1 VNRIAGYLSCVVVT
15 GIVCAGLGM
24 AQKTNN
30 VQPPFVNTLMPEPAQ
45 LTVGS
50 GVLPIGTG
58 FAIHTNRPDDA
69 RLNAAIQWTVRRL
82 KMQTGVAIPEAPVS
96 GAAAVALTV
105 DGPGEA
111 VQGPDEDEAY
121 SLDVTPQGAHLHA
134 ATDVGAMHGLETLV
148 QLVQTDEH
156 GSWLPAVSIQDSPR
170 FRWRGLMIDCSRH
183 FIPVDVILR
192 TLDGMAAV
200 KLNVFH
206 WHLTDDQGFRI
217 ESKVFPKLTGE
228 GSDGLYYTQ
237 EQAKEVVAY
246 ARKLGIRVVPEFDMP
261 GHTTSW
267 AVGYPELASG
277 PGPFSIERHFG
288 VFNPVLDPTKES
300 TYQFIDQFVGE
311 MATIFPDAY
320 MHIGGDENNGVEW
333 KQNPRIQAFA
343 REHNLHGTAA
353 IQAYFNQRLLPILTK
368 HGKKMIGWDEVLTPG
383 LPKDVMVQSWRGF
396 DSLAAGAKQGYSG
409 ILSAGYYLDHMDTAA
424 DHYRVDP
431 LPANSDLTPEQAARI
446 LGGEA
451 CMWSEYVDG
460 RTIDS
465 RIWPRTAAI
474 AERLWSPRTVNN
486 IDDMYRRL
494 WVESLRLEGLGLT
507 QISHE
512 DASLRA
518 LTGTEQIDALQ
529 PLMSVLEPVDF
540 DTRSSYSEKH
550 GVTTQAPLDNL
561 VDALP
566 PDPPSRHDFA
576 NVVSTYLQD
585 PMARTDLEAALTAT
599 FRSWMGG
606 PQEVELMTD
615 SPQLEAALPRAQQLT
630 DLGTLGLEAVGYL
643 SSGVAAPPGW
653 KARQLAL
660 LNEAEKPVA
669 MVQFTVLKP
678 LRNLVNEVK

>member
-1 VNRIAGYLSCVVVT
+1 MFGWLSCVVGTGLMVT
-15 GIVCAGLGM
+15 GPAM
-24 AQKTNN
+24 AQKMNS
-30 VQPPFVNTLMPEPAQ
+30 VPPGFVNTLMPEPAQ
-45 LTVGS
+45 LTVGN
-50 GVLPIGTG
+50 GALPIGPG
-58 FAIHTNRPDDA
+58 FAMQTNGHDDA

-82 KMQTGVAIPEAPVS
+82 RMQTGVEIPGAPVS
-96 GAAAVALTV
+96 RAAAVTLTV

-111 VQGPDEDEAY
+111 VQGPDEDESY

-134 ATDVGAMHGLETLV
+134 ATDVGAMHALETLV
-148 QLVQTDEH
+148 QLVQTDGH
-156 GSWLPAVSIQDSPR
+156 GSWIPAVAIQDSPR

-183 FIPVDVILR
+183 FIPVDVIKR

-206 WHLTDDQGFRI
+206 WHLSDDQGLRI

-267 AVGYPELASG
+267 AVGYPELASA
-277 PGPFSIERHFG
+277 PGPFSVERHFG
-288 VFNPVLDPTKES
+288 VFNPVMDPTKDS
-300 TYQFIDQFVGE
+300 TYTFIDQFVGE
-311 MATIFPDAY
+311 MATIFPDPY

-353 IQAYFNQRLLPILTK
+353 IQAYFNQQLLPILTK

-409 ILSAGYYLDHMDTAA
+409 ILSAGYYLDHMDTTAT
-424 DHYRVDP
+424 HYEVDP

-460 RTIDS
+460 HTIDS

-494 WVESLRLEGLGLT
+494 WVESLRLESLGLT
-507 QISHE
+507 QIAHE

-529 PLMSVLEPVDF
+529 PLMEVLEPVDF

-585 PMARTDLEAALTAT
+585 PVARPDLEATLTAT

-606 PQEVELMTD
+606 SQEMELMTA

-630 DLGTLGLEAVGYL
+630 ELGTMGLEAVGYL
-643 SSGVAAPPGW
+643 STGVAAPTGW

-669 MVQFTVLKP
+669 MVKFTVLKP
-678 LRNLVNEVK
+678 LRDLVNEVK

>member
-1 VNRIAGYLSCVVVT
+1 MMTNPV
-15 GIVCAGLGM
+15 M
-24 AQKTNN
+24 AQKTSSG
-30 VQPPFVNTLMPEPAQ
+30 QPMFVNTLMPEPAQ
-45 LTVGS
+45 LTAGS
-50 GVLPIGTG
+50 GALAIGPG
-58 FAIHTNRPDDA
+58 FAIGSNRPDDE
-69 RLNAAIQWTVRRL
+69 RLDAAIRWTVRRL
-82 KMQTGVAIPEAPVS
+82 KMQTGVAIPETPATGS
-96 GAAAVALTV
+96 AAVAMTV

-111 VQGPDEDEAY
+111 IQGPDEDESY
-121 SLDVTPQGAHLHA
+121 SLEVTPQGVHLHA

-148 QLVQTDEH
+148 QLVQTDGH
-156 GSWLPAVSIQDSPR
+156 GSWLPGVSIQDSPR

-183 FIPVDVILR
+183 FVPVTVILR

-206 WHLTDDQGFRI
+206 WHLSDDQGFRI
-217 ESKVFPKLTGE
+217 ESRIFPRLTGE

-237 EQAKEVVAY
+237 EQAREVVAY

-267 AVGYPELASG
+267 VVGYPELASG

-288 VFNPVLDPTKES
+288 VFNPVLDPTRES
-300 TYQFIDQFVGE
+300 TYTFLDQFVGE
-311 MATIFPDAY
+311 MATIFPDPY

-333 KQNPRIQAFA
+333 KQNPKIQAFA
-343 REHNLHGTAA
+343 RAHNLHGTAA
-353 IQAYFNQRLLPILTK
+353 TQAYFNQRLLPILTK

-383 LPKDVMVQSWRGF
+383 LPRDVVVQSWRGF

-409 ILSAGYYLDHMDTAA
+409 ILSAGYYLDHIDSAA

-431 LPANSDLTPEQAARI
+431 LPADSNLTPDQAARI

-474 AERLWSPRTVNN
+474 AERLWSPRTVDN

-494 WVESLRLEGLGLT
+494 WVENLRLESLGLT
-507 QISHE
+507 QISQE
-512 DASLRA
+512 NASLRE
-518 LTGTEQIDALQ
+518 LTDTEQIEALQ
-529 PLMSVLEPVDF
+529 PLMAVLQPVDF
-540 DTRSSYSEKH
+540 DTRANYAEKH
-550 GVTTQAPLDNL
+550 GVTTQSPLDNL

-585 PMARTDLEAALTAT
+585 PAGRPDVEATLTAT

-606 PQEVELMTD
+606 PQVAELMTA
-615 SPQLEAALPRAQQLT
+615 SPQLEAALPRVQQLT
-630 DLGTLGLEAVGYL
+630 ELGTLGLEAVNYL
-643 SSGVAAPPGW
+643 SSGVPAPPGW
-653 KARQLAL
+653 KAKQLAIL
-660 LNEAEKPVA
+660 DEAEQPVA
-669 MVQFTVLKP
+669 MTRFTVLKP
-678 LRNLVNEVK
+678 LRDLVNEVK

>member
-1 VNRIAGYLSCVVVT
+1 MKRIGWLGCVV
-15 GIVCAGLGM
+15 GAGVIMTVPVM
-24 AQKTNN
+24 AQKANSM
-30 VQPPFVNTLMPEPAQ
+30 PPAFVNTLMPEPAQ
-45 LTVGS
+45 LTAGS
-50 GVLPIGTG
+50 GMLPITAG
-58 FAIHTNRPDDA
+58 FAIGTDKHDDA

-82 KMQTGVAIPEAPVS
+82 KMQTGVVIPEAPAS
-96 GAAAVALTV
+96 GNATVVLTV

-111 VQGPDEDEAY
+111 IQGPDEDESY
-121 SLDVTPQGAHLHA
+121 SLEVTPRGAHVHA
-134 ATDVGAMHGLETLV
+134 ATDVGAMHGLETLA
-148 QLVQTDEH
+148 QLVETDGQ
-156 GSWLPAVSIQDSPR
+156 GSWIPAVTIQDSPR

-237 EQAKEVVAY
+237 EQAREVVAY
-246 ARKLGIRVVPEFDMP
+246 ARNLGIRVVPEFDMP

-267 AVGYPELASG
+267 AVGYPELASA

-311 MATIFPDAY
+311 MAAIFPDAY

-333 KQNPRIQAFA
+333 RQNPKIQAFA
-343 REHNLHGTAA
+343 REHHLQGTAA

-383 LPKDVMVQSWRGF
+383 LPKDVVVQSWRGF

-431 LPANSDLTPEQAARI
+431 LPANSDLTPEEAARI

-494 WVESLRLEGLGLT
+494 WVENLRLEALGLT

-518 LTGTEQIDALQ
+518 LTDTEEIDPLK
-529 PLMSVLEPVDF
+529 PLMEVLEPVDF
-540 DTRSSYSEKH
+540 DTRADYAEHH
-550 GVTTQAPLDNL
+550 GVTTQSPLDNL

-585 PMARTDLEAALTAT
+585 PMGRPDLEAALTAT
-599 FRSWMGG
+599 FRSWLGG
-606 PQEVELMTD
+606 SPEMALMAA
-615 SPQLEAALPRAQQLT
+615 SPQLEAAIPRAHQLT
-630 DLGTLGLEAVGYL
+630 ELGTLGLEAVGYL
-643 SSGVAAPPGW
+643 SSGVSAPPGW
-653 KARQLAL
+653 RARQLATL
-660 LNEAEKPVA
+660 DEAEGPVA
-669 MVQFTVLKP
+669 MVKFTVLKP
-678 LRNLVNEVK
+678 LRDLVNEVK